1 MLTLRFS
8 VAASLLSLAV
18 VASAASYGQSA
29 SPWDGTWKG
38 MQGRIDPGPVAISIA
53 HGQVVSYTLRG
64 SPFAIQYS
72 SVTPTSVSF
81 GDRDHYFVTLEKT
94 GEATAAG
101 MIRGR
106 LGEGNFRITRQ

>member
-8 VAASLLSLAV
+8 LAAALLSSAV
-18 VASAASYGQSA
+18 VASAASHGQSGNA
-29 SPWDGTWKG
+29 WDGTWTG
-38 MQGRIDPGPVAISIA
+38 MQGRIDPGPIAISIA

-64 SPFAIQYS
+64 SPFEIQYS

-81 GDRDHYFVTLEKT
+81 GDRDHYVVTLEKT
-94 GEATAAG
+94 GEASALG
-101 MIRGR
+101 MVRGR